1 MIIFINGRA
10 VSLNNNK
17 ENGIQFLWGHAH
29 PVLGSFVSTSYQS
42 TWKIFIS

>member
-17 ENGIQFLWGHAH
+17 PNGIQFLWGHAH
-29 PVLGSFVSTSYQS
+29 PVLGNFIAKFQS
-42 TWKIFIS
+42 AWKIYIS